1 MISSGAK
8 DKYVRKDGTI
18 GVSSTLRYVCYH
30 RARKLRKCD
39 GQSVYSAKRVEE
51 AVLTVIERYLNAI
64 KATPKDKALEIRY
77 KKELSEKRRVKKELT
92 EQKKLLQKR
101 LSDLSIE
108 VGKYLSGEN
117 MFPADILSMSINA
130 TKEEMSET
138 DRQLQDCD
146 EDLEQNYDMLA
157 KLDYYYQQFI
167 TWADEFESASLEQ
180 RKMII
185 CQLIQSIN
193 VGRGYEISIEFNS
206 SYSQFFG
213 DDTVT
218 EERSII

>member
-1 MISSGAK
+1 M
-8 DKYVRKDGTI
+8 
-18 GVSSTLRYVCYH
+18 
-30 RARKLRKCD
+30 
-39 GQSVYSAKRVEE
+39 
-51 AVLTVIERYLNAI
+51 
-64 KATPKDKALEIRY
+64 
-77 KKELSEKRRVKKELT
+77 
-92 EQKKLLQKR
+92 LQKR

-108 VGKYLSGEN
+108 VGKCLSGEN

-138 DRQLQDCD
+138 DRQLQECD